1 MATNALKQNAICVP
15 NVNSRGEP
23 YKDPETDSWVKYLT
37 AEDFFNKFVEI
48 QSLKHQGTSLGTEY
62 NWESVTVTKS
72 ELDDDG
78 KLTVY
83 IDASEEGFSGRFG
96 SDVPVSAIED
106 GELVVKDLGRFTFD
120 EFPVDGGTY

>member
-62 NWESVTVTKS
+62 DWESVTVTKS
-72 ELDDDG
+72 ELGDDG

-83 IDASEEGFSGRFG
+83 IDANEEGFSGRLG
-96 SDVPVSAIED
+96 GDIPTGVVENGEPVK
-106 GELVVKDLGRFTFD
+106 KDLGFFRI
-120 EFPVDGGTY
+120 DGGEYN